1 MTLQHV
7 EILFQLIAFLFAI
20 SVHESAHAW
29 MANRLG
35 DPTARMLGR
44 ISLNPI
50 KHIDPIGTV
59 LLPLIAMLT
68 HLPVIGWAKPTPVDP
83 RNFRN
88 QVRDDILTSVA
99 GPVSNLIVATAATIL
114 LAAIAGLVPGGRML
128 VRGTIAG
135 FVLNNASLTPV
146 ALLLYQFLVINV
158 LLAVFN
164 LIPVPPL
171 DGSHVLRHLLPDA
184 VRQIYDS
191 VGMFALMALVFFGGS
206 LLMALIRPVLGIY
219 ISVYCVSY
227 GQFVILALITAFVVA
242 AYLLIVGG
250 LEATATVL
258 GLLFF
263 CFAAVSLNLVWR
275 IYNFKRFLRRSLTT
289 APHKAVG
296 IAALY

>member
-29 MANRLG
+29 TANRQG

-44 ISLNPI
+44 ITLNPL

-83 RNFRN
+83 RNFKN
-88 QVRDDILTSVA
+88 PVRDDILVSVA
-99 GPVSNLIVATAATIL
+99 GPVSNLIVATAATVL
-114 LAAIAGLVPGGRML
+114 LAAIAALAPGGRML

-135 FVLNNASLTPV
+135 FMVENAVLTPV

-171 DGSHVLRHLLPDA
+171 DGSHVLRHILPDRL
-184 VRQIYDS
+184 RQIYDS

-219 ISVYCVSY
+219 VSVLMA
-227 GQFVILALITAFVVA
+227 I
-242 AYLLIVGG
+242 
-250 LEATATVL
+250 
-258 GLLFF
+258 
-263 CFAAVSLNLVWR
+263 
-275 IYNFKRFLRRSLTT
+275 
-289 APHKAVG
+289 
-296 IAALY
+296 